1 VTETHYQGEKTVETA
16 VVQDHGVQV
25 GDLFYDSWG
34 YDQTQVD
41 FYEVVGFTPSGKS
54 LRVQPVAQEIVSGEG
69 TPTTRVAA
77 VKGSNYGEVVTK
89 RLVTFESFGETR
101 HAFRVNSY
109 SSAYKGDWDSDYHA
123 TGWGWG
129 R

>member
-1 VTETHYQGEKTVETA
+1 MTTTATTE
-16 VVQDHGVQV
+16 VQV

-41 FYEVVGFTPSGKS
+41 FYEVVGLTTSGKS
-54 LRVQPVAQEIVSGEG
+54 LRVQKVAQKIVSGEG

-77 VKGSNYGEVVTK
+77 VKDSNYGAVETK
-89 RLVTFESFGETR
+89 RINTFESCGETR
-101 HAFRVNSY
+101 HAFRVNSF
-109 SSAYKGDWDSDYHA
+109 SSAYRCDWGTDHHA
-123 TGWGWG
+123 TGWGFG

>member
-1 VTETHYQGEKTVETA
+1 MTTTTTNPE
-16 VVQDHGVQV
+16 VQI
-25 GDLFYDSWG
+25 GDLFHDSWG

-41 FYEVVGFTPSGKS
+41 FYEVVGFTASGKS
-54 LRVQPVAQEIVSGEG
+54 IRVQPVAQEIVTGEG

-77 VKGSNYGEVVTK
+77 VKGSNYGDIITK
-89 RLVTFESFGETR
+89 RLARFESQGETR
-101 HAFRVNSY
+101 FAFRVNSF
-109 SSAYKGDWDSDYHA
+109 SSAYRSDWGTTHHA